1 MPDLPPAEA
10 IPGMMPG
17 APPMPAAPS
26 SAAAVQPVPANV
38 VSATVVVGVAADQP
52 AGTDS
57 PPTEDASPIPAAIAP
72 PIGAWAPASVVP
84 KPNPAPSGVASPMLN
99 PNAEPAMKCASSGR
113 VAVIIAEFHASVTP
127 TL

>member
-1 MPDLPPAEA
+1 
-10 IPGMMPG
+10 MMPPG
-17 APPMPAAPS
+17 DPPMPAPS
-26 SAAAVQPVPANV
+26 STGEVQPLPANV
-38 VSATVVVGVAADQP
+38 ASLTVVAGVAADQP

-84 KPNPAPSGVASPMLN
+84 KPKPAPSGVASPRVK
-99 PNAEPAMKCASSGR
+99 PNGVPPTKWPSTGR
-113 VAVIIAEFHASVTP
+113 TALILAVFHASVTP